1 MIVSSYFACFNF
13 PCTCS
18 ATAVNLTG
26 STRSHSQQPQL
37 AARCFAERRSAA
49 HSYQRDAL
57 SGEQTISTITFS
69 TAKYLGIRCARLQF
83 HFSRKESTG
92 VYSSL
97 YSILSYIYCY
107 IYWSHF
113 ILERTA
119 QSWPS
124 VNSTTE
130 DEDNNSRIGGNSLSE
145 AAAAL
150 RPKPTIPLR
159 DSEAADKM
167 AQELEKATTAAAA
180 VAKPSASKSMKGRR
194 HREGDPT
201 ASNTSQGNNDSNSSS
216 NQVYKAPVTNSR
228 PPSSAAPSKDSE
240 EVDWNHVVRD
250 CSAITFFTAY

>member
-83 HFSRKESTG
+83 HFSRKESAG

-167 AQELEKATTAAAA
+167 AQELEKATTAAA